1 MKLVLAQTA
10 AFLCCSLLFCSCSAP
25 GAASTASAAPSSISE
40 STSSQA
46 ASAQNP
52 AQENR
57 DPTPPAAPAA
67 TGFANLSRLNNSI
80 FGSGG
85 KDGCYETYAA
95 DNGGVN
101 VVYIDYATANEIY
114 LCSAPNC
121 THDSD
126 ACNAWIPPEEAG
138 LAPLVTGDHLLLLH
152 RTYGAETGYQA
163 IPRIDH
169 MNLYGSDRYT
179 LIEFEPNEMLKDVFA
194 ANGDILVCALT
205 SVSAD
210 GDTAG
215 EVYKLVMVDLTTG
228 ERTDF
233 YQQST
238 DASTQPLFM
247 GVTESG
253 YCILASSR
261 DTLSE
266 ADFPDKDWDEISGE
280 VKAARENSWDIVPV
294 GSDQRVTAASYTG
307 AIEQMMGPDGIYFYD
322 PATEQLCRVSFP
334 DGQITTLAT
343 LPGTGTMAPYLD
355 CKMDDWLLLSFRT
368 AVERETQRIL
378 TTDTCYAVNTVSGEV
393 RELSI
398 RQEIGDSREMA
409 WTLAQN
415 DTDMLLV
422 TKSETDNYIHYGYEY
437 SVISKEDYLNS
448 NAAGLRKVTFI
459 EEQS

>member
-1 MKLVLAQTA
+1 MKERSLQTA
-10 AFLCCSLLFCSCSAP
+10 AFLCCSLLFCACSVP
-25 GAASTASAAPSSISE
+25 GTANPTSAVSSSISE
-40 STSSQA
+40 NTSSEA
-46 ASAQNP
+46 APMQTP
-52 AQENR
+52 AQENS
-57 DPTPPAAPAA
+57 DPTAPAAPVA

-85 KDGCYETYAA
+85 QDGFYETYAA

-121 THDSD
+121 AHDSD

-169 MNLYGSDRYT
+169 MNLDGSDRYT
-179 LIEFEPNEMLKDVFA
+179 LIEFEPSEMLKDVFA
-194 ANGDILVCALT
+194 ANGDTLICALT
-205 SVSAD
+205 SISED
-210 GDTAG
+210 SSDT
-215 EVYKLVMVDLTTG
+215 VYKLVMVDLATG

-233 YQQST
+233 YQQTIDVS
-238 DASTQPLFM
+238 APPLFM

-253 YCILASSR
+253 YCVLASSR

-266 ADFPDKDWDEISGE
+266 AGLPDKDWDEISGE

-294 GSDQRVTAASYTG
+294 GVDQRVTAASYTG

-368 AVERETQRIL
+368 AVEREAQSIL
-378 TTDTCYAVNTVSGEV
+378 TTDTCYAVNTVSGEI

-415 DTDMLLV
+415 DTQMLLV
-422 TKSETDNYIHYGYEY
+422 TKSETENYVHYGFEY

-448 NAAGLRKVTFI
+448 NAAGLHRVTFI
-459 EEQS
+459 EERS

>member
-1 MKLVLAQTA
+1 MKVVLAQTA
-10 AFLCCSLLFCSCSAP
+10 AFLCCSLLFCACSVP
-25 GAASTASAAPSSISE
+25 GTASTTSVAPSSISQD
-40 STSSQA
+40 SSSGAAPTQA
-46 ASAQNP
+46 P
-52 AQENR
+52 AQENGASVS
-57 DPTPPAAPAA
+57 AAPTA
-67 TGFANLSRLNNSI
+67 TGFTNLSRLNNSI

-85 KDGCYETYAA
+85 RDGFYETYAA
-95 DNGGVN
+95 ANGGVN

-121 THDSD
+121 PHDSD

-152 RTYGAETGYQA
+152 RTYGVETGYQA

-169 MNLYGSDRYT
+169 MNLDGSDRHT
-179 LIEFEPNEMLKDVFA
+179 LIEFEPNETLKDVFA
-194 ANGDILVCALT
+194 ANGDTLVCALT
-205 SVSAD
+205 SISTD
-210 GDTAG
+210 GDTTNT
-215 EVYKLVMVDLTTG
+215 VYKLVMVDLNTG
-228 ERTDF
+228 ARTDF
-233 YQQST
+233 YQQTT
-238 DASTQPLFM
+238 DVSAQPLFM

-253 YCILASSR
+253 YCVLASSR
-261 DTLSE
+261 DALSE
-266 ADFPDKDWDEISGE
+266 VDFPDKDWDDISGD
-280 VKAARENSWDIVPV
+280 VKAARENSWDIIPV
-294 GSDQRVTAASYTG
+294 GTDQRVTAASYTG

-378 TTDTCYAVNTVSGEV
+378 TTDTCYAVNTVTGEI

-422 TKSETDNYIHYGYEY
+422 TKSETDNYIHYGFEY

-448 NAAGLRKVTFI
+448 NIAGLRRVTFI